1 MPAPYPNTTS
11 QETAPQKPHPTLTF
25 MVSGPS
31 GCGKSTLVAKMLELP
46 HLMLSISYTTRQ
58 PRASES
64 PGKWYNFI
72 TEEEFEGMVGRGEFL
87 EHARV
92 FSRHWYGT
100 PRKWLEESRAKGQD
114 LVLEID
120 VQGAQQIRR
129 SLPDTISIFIL
140 PPSRQALGE
149 RLRARGQDTAEEIER
164 RLAQA
169 QQEIFEH
176 FRSYDYIVVNDD
188 LEHAGRRVQSIVR
201 AARSRN
207 KTALDSQA
215 VQDALRS
222 FGG

>member
-1 MPAPYPNTTS
+1 
-11 QETAPQKPHPTLTF
+11 

-31 GCGKSTLVAKMLELP
+31 GCGKSTLVEKMLELP
-46 HLMLSISYTTRQ
+46 HLMFSISYTTRK
-58 PRASES
+58 PRTAES
-64 PGKWYNFI
+64 PGKWYNFV
-72 TEEEFEGMVGRGEFL
+72 TEEEFEQMVARGEFL

-92 FSRHWYGT
+92 FNRHWYGT
-100 PRKWLEESRAKGQD
+100 PRRWLEESRAKGLD

-120 VQGAQQIRR
+120 VQGAQQVRR
-129 SLPDTISIFIL
+129 SLPESISIFIL

-201 AARSRN
+201 AARSRS
-207 KTALDSQA
+207 KTALESEA
-215 VQDALRS
+215 VKNALRS